1 MTRLS
6 SPPKD
11 ALSRRFCVAPMMD
24 WTDRWCRRFHRL
36 LTREA
41 LLYTEMLHA
50 NAVVRGD
57 RRHLLGHDAQETPV
71 AAQLGGSEPA
81 LLAEAARICAGF
93 GYDEINLNVGCPS
106 ERVQSGAFGAC
117 LMATPDT
124 VAECVEA
131 MTAAVSV
138 PVTVKHRIGID
149 NQDSQVDLHR
159 FVKRVAEAGCRTFIV
174 HARKAWL
181 KGLSPAANRDVPP
194 LDYERVYRLKQ
205 EFPELEII
213 VNGGIQSAEEG
224 LGHLPAV
231 DGVML
236 GRTAYY
242 RPFELAQVDRLY
254 YGAERDPNRAEVV
267 DGLVALAEEMCS
279 RDIPMVRLTRH
290 ILGLFHG
297 TPGARHWR
305 RVLTEEVRRGGC
317 GPELIEWAVGSCL
330 QKSA

>member
-1 MTRLS
+1 MNETKLDRLG
-6 SPPKD
+6 D
-11 ALSRRFCVAPMMD
+11 ARRFSVAPMMD

-36 LTREA
+36 LTRRA

-50 NAVVRGD
+50 NAVVHGD
-57 RRHLLGHDAQETPV
+57 RAHLLRHDAQENPV
-71 AAQLGGSEPA
+71 AVQLGGSEPKV
-81 LLAEAARICAGF
+81 LAEAARICAGF

-117 LMATPDT
+117 LMGTPDV

-131 MTAAVSV
+131 MANAVSL

-149 NQDSQVDLHR
+149 DQDSEADLHR
-159 FVKRVAEAGCRTFIV
+159 FVARVADAGCRTFIV

-194 LDYERVYRLKQ
+194 LDYDRVYRLKQ
-205 EFPELEII
+205 EFPHLEII
-213 VNGGIQSAEEG
+213 VNGGIADPVEG
-224 LGHLPAV
+224 LTHLAHV

-236 GRTAYY
+236 GRGAYH

-254 YGAERDPNRAEVV
+254 FGAERDRGRGEIV
-267 DGLVALAEEMCS
+267 DDLVALAEEMSS
-279 RDIPMVRLTRH
+279 RNVPLFHLTRH
-290 ILGLFHG
+290 ALGLFHG

-305 RVLTEEVRRGGC
+305 RVLTEEVRRGGA
-317 GPELIEWAVGSCL
+317 GPEMIDWAAAPCL
-330 QKSA
+330 KQLA

>member
-1 MTRLS
+1 MNETKLDRLG
-6 SPPKD
+6 D
-11 ALSRRFCVAPMMD
+11 ARRFSVAPMMD

-36 LTREA
+36 LTRRA

-50 NAVVRGD
+50 NAVVHGD
-57 RRHLLGHDAQETPV
+57 RAHLLRHDAQENPV
-71 AAQLGGSEPA
+71 AVQLGGSEPKV
-81 LLAEAARICAGF
+81 LAEAARICAGF

-117 LMATPDT
+117 LMATPDV

-131 MTAAVSV
+131 MANAVSL

-149 NQDSQVDLHR
+149 DQDSETDLHR
-159 FVKRVAEAGCRTFIV
+159 FVARVADAGCRTFIV

-194 LDYERVYRLKQ
+194 LDYARVHRLKQ
-205 EFPELEII
+205 EFPHLEIV
-213 VNGGIQSAEEG
+213 VNGGIPDPAEG
-224 LGHLPAV
+224 LTHLAHV

-236 GRTAYY
+236 GRAAYY

-254 YGAERDPNRAEVV
+254 FGAERDRGRGEIV
-267 DGLVALAEEMCS
+267 DDLVALAEEMSS
-279 RDIPMVRLTRH
+279 RNVSLFHLTRH
-290 ILGLFHG
+290 ALGLFHG

-305 RVLTEEVRRGGC
+305 RVLTEEVRRGGA
-317 GPELIEWAVGSCL
+317 GPEMIDWAAAPCL
-330 QKSA
+330 KQLA